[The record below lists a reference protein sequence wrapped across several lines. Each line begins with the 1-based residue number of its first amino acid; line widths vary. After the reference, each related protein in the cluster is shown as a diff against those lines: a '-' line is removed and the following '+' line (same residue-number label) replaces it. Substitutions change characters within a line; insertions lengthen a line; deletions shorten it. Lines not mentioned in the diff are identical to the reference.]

1 MKRNYYDM
9 WADLAAYLKEKT
21 QYEVMIHP
29 SRGGSERFHL
39 LITPLPN
46 PHIESTGQIYFSLLI
61 QARSKNPSTVN
72 AISNVTD
79 CLIKMSELFQ
89 QPRGGVL
96 SSGVKSMLY
105 SQALE
110 QQTSSYSN
118 LQRSEN
124 DFFIMGQ
131 WKACLQV
138 NLSEIRSIYG
148 SINNAAS

>member
-21 QYEVMIHP
+21 QYEVMIYP
-29 SRGGSERFHL
+29 SRGNSERFHL
-39 LITPLPN
+39 LVTPLPN
-46 PHIESTGQIYFSLLI
+46 PQIDSTGQIYFSLLI
-61 QARSKNPSTVN
+61 QARSKSPSSVN
-72 AISNVTD
+72 AISNTTD
-79 CLIKMSELFQ
+79 CFIKMSELFQ

-105 SQALE
+105 SQVLE
-110 QQTSSYSN
+110 QQASYSN

-131 WKACLQV
+131 WKICLQV

-148 SINNAAS
+148 SVNDAAS